1 MARRIDGLVVLGA
14 ILVVLGALFL
24 AGQLA
29 PVSFDVGHYGW
40 PVVVILPGLAF
51 LAFGLF
57 LDGASGLVIPGSIIT
72 IAGLVLAVQNTFDL
86 FATWAYAWALVAPG
100 GVGLG
105 IALQGIVRHSP
116 AETPASRRSP
126 SQCAADFVRVTCSI
140 SSMSAGETT
149 VSLATTRIWRER
161 SGSLTRLV
169 PQLPRS
175 RGPASA
181 RESHAARPVRRRVKS
196 RFASLGSRLTEAG
209 DVGVDQARV
218 ER

>member
-1 MARRIDGLVVLGA
+1 MARRIDGPVVLGA

-116 AETPASRRSP
+116 AETRAGL
-126 SQCAADFVRVTCSI
+126 RVATVGLVLFLAFGAFFEGIIHI
-140 SSMSAGETT
+140 SGRDLGIVGRFGVPLLLIGAG
-149 VSLATTRIWRER
+149 IWLVVNRAREPR
-161 SGSLTRLV
+161 SGA
-169 PQLPRS
+169 P
-175 RGPASA
+175 G
-181 RESHAARPVRRRVKS
+181 
-196 RFASLGSRLTEAG
+196 GG
-209 DVGVDQARV
+209 
-218 ER
+218 

>member
-1 MARRIDGLVVLGA
+1 MARRIDGPVVLGA

-100 GVGLG
+100 GYGSPRRATTGIDVNRVLMLIAVLARHAGVNLSGHDVYVNVAGGLR
-105 IALQGIVRHSP
+105 IEEP
-116 AETPASRRSP
+116 
-126 SQCAADFVRVTCSI
+126 AADLAIATALA
-140 SSMSAGETT
+140 SS
-149 VSLATTRIWRER
+149 LRE
-161 SGSLTRLV
+161 
-169 PQLPRS
+169 
-175 RGPASA
+175 
-181 RESHAARPVRRRVKS
+181 RPVRAGTVLAGELSLSGRLRAASRAWETSKRKPQPASSTTRRITS
-196 RFASLGSRLTEAG
+196 GR
-209 DVGVDQARV
+209 
-218 ER
+218 